1 MNNEVVPLTSWV
13 MPHFNLL
20 APSFVAFFFFLYD
33 MFAMFVFVVISHA
46 VEQIILNISSHSTI

>member
-13 MPHFNLL
+13 MPRFNVL
-20 APSFVAFFFFLYD
+20 APSFVAFFFLYD